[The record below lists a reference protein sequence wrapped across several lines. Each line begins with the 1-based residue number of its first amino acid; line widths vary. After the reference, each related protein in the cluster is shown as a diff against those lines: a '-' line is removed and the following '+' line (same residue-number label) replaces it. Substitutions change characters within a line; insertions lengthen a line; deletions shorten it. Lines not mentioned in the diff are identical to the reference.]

1 MNNKKKEFF
10 EKQVE
15 KLEERIFYHEM
26 KDNWTKED
34 FDLANEMEQELM
46 VLKER
51 LKGCEDDDSNN
62 N

>member
-10 EKQVE
+10 EKQIK
-15 KLEERIFYHEM
+15 KLEDRIFYHEM
-26 KDNWTKED
+26 KDHWTRED

-46 VLKER
+46 VLNEK

>member
-1 MNNKKKEFF
+1 MNKKKEFF

-46 VLKER
+46 VLNEK